1 MIKHIVLFKFKE
13 NLRSEEK
20 LASIKEGL
28 EGLPGKIESL
38 KKIEVGFNCN
48 PEEKYDL
55 ALTAELEDM
64 EGLKAYAVHP
74 EHLKVSA
81 VIREILE
88 ERACVDY
95 EL

>member
-28 EGLPGKIESL
+28 EALPGKIESL
-38 KKIEVGFNCN
+38 KKMEVGINCN

-55 ALTAELEDM
+55 ALTAEVGDM

-74 EHLKVSA
+74 EHLKIGA

-95 EL
+95 EF